1 MSTSRSSASPSPDRP
16 WFPRFPSGTGR
27 RHARSPCFVL
37 RPALFL
43 YSSSQ
48 RLFSRRVMR
57 AATPLIRVL
66 QSTLVPSQ
74 RVLRGEILFSH
85 AVALRSGSL
94 FQHMNLVHCQSLES
108 FRQPAQPA
116 NLHPID
122 LCCRSQPKMNA
133 HVVLRIVARSASHF
147 DFVPTVRISTQ

>member
-27 RHARSPCFVL
+27 RPARSPYFVL
-37 RPALFL
+37 RSVLSFS
-43 YSSSQ
+43 SSSQ
-48 RLFSRRVMR
+48 RLFSRLMTQELRW
-57 AATPLIRVL
+57 LIRML
-66 QSTLVPSQ
+66 QSPLVPSQ

-85 AVALRSGSL
+85 AAALRSGSL
-94 FQHMNLVHCQSLES
+94 FQHMNLVHRRSLES

-122 LCCRSQPKMNA
+122 L
-133 HVVLRIVARSASHF
+133 
-147 DFVPTVRISTQ
+147 